1 LVSVYP
7 FGTVY
12 ICVVV
17 AAALAFLLGSAIDFL
32 WNGSDLIVNLQ
43 GLLDT
48 MYTVMTM
55 IGITCSD
62 GILIGVFAP
71 RMMIGVLL
79 VL

>member
-1 LVSVYP
+1 MVSVYP

-55 IGITCSD
+55 IG
-62 GILIGVFAP
+62 
-71 RMMIGVLL
+71 
-79 VL
+79 